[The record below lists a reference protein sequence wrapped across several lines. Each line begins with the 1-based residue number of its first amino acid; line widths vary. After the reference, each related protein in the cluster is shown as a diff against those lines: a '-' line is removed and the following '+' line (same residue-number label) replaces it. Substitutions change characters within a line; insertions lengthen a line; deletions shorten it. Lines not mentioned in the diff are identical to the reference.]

1 MSTFSGV
8 IVPMVTPFNRD
19 ADQTINYEAGEQLV
33 EKLIAGGASGI
44 FTFGSNGEF
53 HLCTP
58 DEKID
63 FSKFVIEKVAGRVP
77 VYVGT
82 GSCSTHDAIEMSKR
96 AEAVGADALSVINP
110 YFMGISDM
118 CYTGLAEGMNFDS
131 LFENLVGIGSIY
143 QFPEDALRKFRV
155 PGIVLG
161 GYGKDFHKHT
171 ERLERHYNFD
181 VLPDLYDRLIRDL
194 LK

>member
-1 MSTFSGV
+1 MQEETIGCWKLITFLV
-8 IVPMVTPFNRD
+8 
-19 ADQTINYEAGEQLV
+19 QLV
-33 EKLIAGGASGI
+33 G
-44 FTFGSNGEF
+44 
-53 HLCTP
+53 
-58 DEKID
+58 
-63 FSKFVIEKVAGRVP
+63 VAP
-77 VYVGT
+77 LK
-82 GSCSTHDAIEMSKR
+82 MK
-96 AEAVGADALSVINP
+96 N

-171 ERLERHYNFD
+171 ERLEKHYNFD